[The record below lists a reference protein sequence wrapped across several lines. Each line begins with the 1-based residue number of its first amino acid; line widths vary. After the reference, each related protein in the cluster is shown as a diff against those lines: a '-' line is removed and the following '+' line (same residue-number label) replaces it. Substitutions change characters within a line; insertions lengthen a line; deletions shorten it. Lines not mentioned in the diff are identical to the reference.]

1 MIKTTLKV
9 DKSVTDAL
17 HRTGDPEQLRK
28 MLKRNVGKRARPVLA
43 RVMEYTPHRSGLLQA
58 SLGITMREG
67 MRGGEIMAGVGV
79 KDNIT
84 FMAGGRKILVTSQRK
99 VRKAAQAAAR
109 RGLGAASQRTAF
121 KYVWGIETGFK
132 RSGRLA
138 RRSGGAKMLERGL
151 SSEADAYIDGLGQ
164 DVMQHIT
171 QNTPT
176 PTP

>member
-9 DKSVTDAL
+9 DPSVHAAL
-17 HRTGDPEQLRK
+17 HRAGDGESIRK
-28 MLKRNVGKRARPVLA
+28 MLRKNIAKRARPVLA
-43 RVMEYTPHRSGLLQA
+43 AVLARTPYRSGLLQA

-84 FMAGGRKILVTSQRK
+84 FMAAGRKMLVTSQRK
-99 VRKAAQAAAR
+99 VAKAAKAAAR
-109 RGLGAASQRTAF
+109 RGLGAATQRTAF
-121 KYVWGIETGFK
+121 QYIWGIETGYK

-151 SSEADAYIDGLGQ
+151 STEATAYMDGIGQ
-164 DVMQHIT
+164 DVLQHIT
-171 QNTPT
+171 KNTPT
-176 PTP
+176 PTI